1 MADTLK
7 NPNAPAYD
15 IALDNIESTIRQ
27 ANTAKKATINELA
40 QKETALINERDK
52 AKYDRIDQQKERL
65 DNIESTFNQNTAT
78 RREDLDKI
86 RQRQEAIASRNA
98 NMSVAQAGAGWV
110 LLSEWEKQ
118 AINEDTQAKY
128 GENILSADQQ
138 RNQANTAL
146 DQSVKNTALEVYAKR
161 SDINGL
167 LASLDDAGKSALID
181 AARKAQA
188 GDAAAEDQVANAL
201 LQYKNKQADE
211 SYNRFARVER
221 INSEEDTF
229 RKATPEQKIALITD
243 NLALTAGAGTPWAN
257 WSAKNIA
264 DLLAAEPNISFE
276 AATNKLK
283 WQAAMADLS
292 ADALKTAIGA
302 GNYSPKDSAFLRDL
316 LNQKTSALW
325 GSDLRNDLPTG
336 SAANTYG
343 KKTQVNTYGNKKQE
357 VQNIANKTQETG
369 IKIPTVQE
377 IDMVKSKLEASFKA
391 GRLPQKDYNRYLL
404 WVNKIAQNGMDVAQ
418 YANTYGNSEW
428 LKRLEKAK

>member
-7 NPNAPAYD
+7 NPNTPAYD
-15 IALDNIESTIRQ
+15 IALDNVESTIRQ
-27 ANTAKKATINELA
+27 ANTNKKATINELG
-40 QKETALINERDK
+40 QKETALVNERDK

-128 GENILSADQQ
+128 GENILGADQQ

-167 LASLDDAGKSALID
+167 LASLDDAGKAALID

-211 SYNRFARVER
+211 SYTRFARVER
-221 INSEEDTF
+221 IIAEEDTF
-229 RKATPEQKIALITD
+229 RKASPEQKIALLTD
-243 NLALTAGAGTPWAN
+243 NLAITAGAWTAWAN
-257 WSAKNIA
+257 WAAKNIA
-264 DLLAAEPNISFE
+264 DLIADEPNISFE

-302 GNYSPKDSAFLRDL
+302 GNYSPKDSSFLRNL
-316 LNQKTSALW
+316 LNQKTLALW

-336 SAANTYG
+336 SPA
-343 KKTQVNTYGNKKQE
+343 NTYGNKNQE
-357 VQNIANKTQETG
+357 VQNIANKTKETG

-391 GRLPQKDYNRYLL
+391 GRLPERDYNRYLL

>member
-7 NPNAPAYD
+7 NPNTPAYD
-15 IALDNIESTIRQ
+15 IGLDSIESTIRQ
-27 ANTAKKATINELA
+27 ANTAKKATINELG
-40 QKETALINERDK
+40 QTETALVNERDK

-118 AINEDTQAKY
+118 SINEDVQAKY

-146 DQSVKNTALEVYAKR
+146 DQAVKGTALEVYAKR

-167 LASLDDAGKSALID
+167 LASLDDAGKAALID

-201 LQYKNKQADE
+201 LQYKNKQTDE
-211 SYNRFARVER
+211 SYTRFAVTER
-221 INSEEDTF
+221 QMAEENTF
-229 RKATPEQKIALITD
+229 RNAAPEIK
-243 NLALTAGAGTPWAN
+243 LAMVTANVWQIPGAEFAN
-257 WSAKNIA
+257 KNIA
-264 DLLAAEPNISFE
+264 DLFEAEPNISFE
-276 AATNKLK
+276 AATNKIK
-283 WQAAMADLS
+283 WQAAMANLS
-292 ADALKTAIGA
+292 AEALKAAIAA
-302 GNYSPKDSAFLRDL
+302 GNYSPKDSSFLRDL
-316 LNQKTSALW
+316 LNKKTSALW

-343 KKTQVNTYGNKKQE
+343 NKNQE
-357 VQNIANKTQETG
+357 VQNIANKTQKTG